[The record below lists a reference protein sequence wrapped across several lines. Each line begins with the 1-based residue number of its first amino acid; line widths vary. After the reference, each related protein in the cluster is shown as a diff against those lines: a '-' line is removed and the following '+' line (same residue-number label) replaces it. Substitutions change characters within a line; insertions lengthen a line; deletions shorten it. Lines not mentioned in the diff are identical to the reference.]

1 MKEEHVSY
9 LVCPQCKGPLTLA
22 KINRSESGTIKEGA
36 LNCFRCRASYQVVQ
50 YIPRFVPLNNYAA
63 NFGFEW
69 NKHYRTQYD
78 SYTGTKVSA
87 ERFFAET
94 KWPADLSGQTI
105 LEVGSGSGR
114 FTEIAAATGAFV
126 VSFDYSNAV
135 EANYRNNGH
144 RGKVLIVQ
152 ASIYAM
158 PFRFDFF
165 DKIFCFGVLQ
175 HLPEVEKGFLELPK
189 FLKPG
194 GSLVVDC
201 YRYPGVRFFLNPR
214 TLIRPFTKRLPH
226 ETLYKAV
233 ERYVNLMWPLS
244 RQIHK
249 LPFGRHL
256 NQALLIG
263 DYRGIRPLS
272 EEHLKE
278 WAILDTFDMLS
289 PAYEKPQTVKTIKK
303 WFEKAGLINIEV
315 HPGYNGIEGRGTKA
329 V

>member
-1 MKEEHVSY
+1 MKEEHISY
-9 LVCPQCKGPLTLA
+9 LVCPRCQESLTLA
-22 KINRSESGTIKEGA
+22 RVNSTDSGAIKEGA
-36 LNCFRCRASYQVVQ
+36 LDCLRCHTRYNIVNF
-50 YIPRFVPLNNYAA
+50 IPRFVALNNYAA

-78 SYTGTKVSA
+78 SYTGTRISA
-87 ERFFAET
+87 DRFFAET
-94 KWPADLSGQTI
+94 KWPGDLRGQLV

-135 EANYRNNGH
+135 EANYKSNGH
-144 RGKVLIVQ
+144 KANVLIVQ
-152 ASIYAM
+152 ANIYAM
-158 PFRFDFF
+158 PFKFDYF

-175 HLPEVEKGFLELPK
+175 HLPDVEKGFLQLPRY
-189 FLKPG
+189 LKPG

-201 YRYPGVRFFLNPR
+201 YRYPGFRFYLNPR
-214 TLIRPFTKRLPH
+214 TILRLFTKHLPH
-226 ETLYKAV
+226 ETLYRAV
-233 ERYVNLMWPLS
+233 TRYVNLMWPIS

-249 LPFGRHL
+249 LPFGRQL

-289 PAYEKPQTVKTIKK
+289 PAYERPQTVKTIRK

-315 HPGYNGIEGRGTKA
+315 HPGYNGIEGRGMKA
-329 V
+329 I